1 MADEGNMVLY
11 TALYGSV
18 DPALTDLEAIEQL
31 HEAAIIG
38 KFDAA
43 VIDREN
49 GEPHIA
55 KRIDQPRVRVIP
67 EVFGSGTLTRR
78 ELKDAAG
85 YLSGSQA
92 ALIVAGEPT
101 LEAGFDQA
109 VTRADRVIKRTL
121 DATTDEVA
129 SELRE
134 AAGS

>member
-1 MADEGNMVLY
+1 MADERNMVLY

-67 EVFGSGTLTRR
+67 EMFGSGTLTRR

-92 ALIVAGEPT
+92 A
-101 LEAGFDQA
+101 
-109 VTRADRVIKRTL
+109 
-121 DATTDEVA
+121 
-129 SELRE
+129 
-134 AAGS
+134 GS